1 MQIYVKFPRKS
12 THFIETMQ
20 INLYICNFFCT
31 FAPKLNLSTNAN
43 TQQISSIKNIRTM
56 KKNLILLSLL
66 SVCVLSGCVKMPE
79 EQHTSYETITLSRE
93 NVSAPVSW
101 SAAIRGTGDVS
112 IVSRCTG
119 TLNAIKV
126 KDGQR
131 VRKGDVLFL
140 IDSRSAQNALV
151 HAQADLQTA
160 IANRENAQL
169 EAESNKELAQQG
181 IISDYLLRKSLN
193 ILQSAEA
200 QVAQARAAVRDAELR
215 LDYCTIKSPVD
226 GLVGN
231 VIPHVGDV
239 INEGVTLTHIAGV
252 SEMEASFSLT
262 ESQVHSL
269 VSELGSLDKVIK
281 IAPPVTLLFKD
292 GSEYKHKGKITSLSG
307 MVDQQTGSVT
317 CYVTFPNPDSEL
329 FSGMQGTIVMP
340 FEWEDAMLVPLTSIV
355 RIQDKTLVYKVGADS
370 LATSAIVE
378 IEELGDGVRAVI
390 LSGAEVGEKI
400 VAKGA
405 ANVHENDRVIW

>member
-1 MQIYVKFPRKS
+1 MQTI
-12 THFIETMQ
+12 
-20 INLYICNFFCT
+20 
-31 FAPKLNLSTNAN
+31 
-43 TQQISSIKNIRTM
+43 QQISSIKNIRTM

-93 NVSAPVSW
+93 NVTAPVSW

-262 ESQVHSL
+262 ESQIHSL
-269 VSELGSLDKVIK
+269 VSEFGSLDKVIK

-340 FEWEDAMLVPLTSIV
+340 FEWENAMLVPLTSIV

-405 ANVHENDRVIW
+405 ANVHDGQQVLF

>member
-1 MQIYVKFPRKS
+1 M
-12 THFIETMQ
+12 
-20 INLYICNFFCT
+20 CNFCRT
-31 FAPKLNLSTNAN
+31 FAPEIRSLFLRNSPNRYDNN
-43 TQQISSIKNIRTM
+43 TLKFIYTM
-56 KKNLILLSLL
+56 KKFSILNSLFLI
-66 SVCVLSGCVKMPE
+66 VLALAGLAGCVKMPE
-79 EQHTSYETITLSRE
+79 EQHTAFETISLTRE
-93 NVSAPVSW
+93 NVTALVSW

-119 TLNAIKV
+119 ALNAIRV

-131 VRKGDVLFL
+131 VRKGDILFL

-160 IANRENAQL
+160 IANRDNAKL
-169 EAESNKELAQQG
+169 EAESNKELAEQG

-193 ILQSAEA
+193 TLQSAEA

-215 LDYCTIKSPVD
+215 LDYCTVKSPVD

-231 VIPHVGDV
+231 VIPHVGDI
-239 INEGVTLTHIAGV
+239 INEGVTLTRIAGV

-262 ESQVHSL
+262 ESQIHSL
-269 VSELGSLDKVIK
+269 VSEFGSLDKVIK
-281 IAPPVTLLFKD
+281 IAPPVTLRFKD
-292 GSEYKHKGKITSLSG
+292 GSEYQHKGKITSLSG
-307 MVDQQTGSVT
+307 IVDQQTGSVT

-329 FSGMQGTIVMP
+329 FSGMQGSVVMP
-340 FEWEDAMLVPLTSIV
+340 FEWENAMLVPLTAIV

-370 LATSAIVE
+370 LANSAIVE

-390 LSGAEVGEKI
+390 LSGAEVGETI

-405 ANVHENDRVIW
+405 ANVHDGQQVLFPLTNNQ

>member
-1 MQIYVKFPRKS
+1 MKRK
-12 THFIETMQ
+12 
-20 INLYICNFFCT
+20 NFTLLMC
-31 FAPKLNLSTNAN
+31 LSTTLALLFP
-43 TQQISSIKNIRTM
+43 SCIKE
-56 KKNLILLSLL
+56 
-66 SVCVLSGCVKMPE
+66 PE

-93 NVSAPVSW
+93 NVTAPMSW

-119 TLNAIKV
+119 TLNEIRV

-131 VRKGDVLFL
+131 VKKGDVLFL
-140 IDSRSAQNALV
+140 IDSRSAENALV
-151 HAQADLQTA
+151 HARADLQTA
-160 IANRENAQL
+160 NSNLENARL
-169 EAESNKELAQQG
+169 EAESNKELAEQG

-193 ILQSAEA
+193 VLQSAEA
-200 QVAQARAAVRDAELR
+200 QVAQANAAVRDAELR

-231 VIPHVGDV
+231 IIPHVGDV
-239 INEGVTLTHIAGV
+239 IAEGTMLTRVAGV

-262 ESQVHSL
+262 ESQVHAI
-269 VSELGSLDKVIK
+269 VSELGSLENVLKVV
-281 IAPPVTLLFKD
+281 PPLTLRFKD
-292 GSEYKHKGKITSLSG
+292 GSEYSEKGKITSFSG

-317 CYVTFPNPDSEL
+317 CYATFPNPKGEL
-329 FSGMQGTIVMP
+329 FSGMQGSVVMP
-340 FEWEDAMLVPLTSIV
+340 IEWENVMLVPLTSIV
-355 RIQDKTLVYKVGADS
+355 RIQNKALVYKVGADS

-378 IEELGDGVRAVI
+378 IEELGDGERAVI
-390 LSGAEVGEKI
+390 QSGAEAGEII

>member
-1 MQIYVKFPRKS
+1 
-12 THFIETMQ
+12 
-20 INLYICNFFCT
+20 
-31 FAPKLNLSTNAN
+31 
-43 TQQISSIKNIRTM
+43 M

-93 NVSAPVSW
+93 NVTAPVSW

-262 ESQVHSL
+262 ESQIHSL
-269 VSELGSLDKVIK
+269 VSEFGSLDKVIK

-292 GSEYKHKGKITSLSG
+292 GSEYKHQGKITSLSG

-340 FEWEDAMLVPLTSIV
+340 FEWENAMLVPLTSIV

-405 ANVHENDRVIW
+405 ANVHDGQRVLF

>member
-31 FAPKLNLSTNAN
+31 FAPKLNLSTNASP
-43 TQQISSIKNIRTM
+43 QQISSIKNIRTL

-160 IANRENAQL
+160 IANRDNAQL

-239 INEGVTLTHIAGV
+239 INEGITLTHIAGV

>member
-1 MQIYVKFPRKS
+1 MQTI
-12 THFIETMQ
+12 
-20 INLYICNFFCT
+20 
-31 FAPKLNLSTNAN
+31 
-43 TQQISSIKNIRTM
+43 QQISSIKNIRTM

-93 NVSAPVSW
+93 NVTAPVSW

-262 ESQVHSL
+262 ESQIHSL
-269 VSELGSLDKVIK
+269 VSEFGSLDKVIK
-281 IAPPVTLLFKD
+281 IAPPVTLRFKD

-340 FEWEDAMLVPLTSIV
+340 FEWENAMLVPLTSIV

-405 ANVHENDRVIW
+405 ANVHDGQQVLF

>member
-1 MQIYVKFPRKS
+1 MQTI
-12 THFIETMQ
+12 
-20 INLYICNFFCT
+20 
-31 FAPKLNLSTNAN
+31 
-43 TQQISSIKNIRTM
+43 QQISSIKNIRTM

-93 NVSAPVSW
+93 NVTAPVSW

-262 ESQVHSL
+262 ESQIHSL
-269 VSELGSLDKVIK
+269 VSEFGSLDKVIK
-281 IAPPVTLLFKD
+281 IAPPVTLKFKD

-340 FEWEDAMLVPLTSIV
+340 FEWENAMLVPLTSIV

-405 ANVHENDRVIW
+405 ANVHDGQQVLF